1 MNDIIQEKK
10 KLLEKRIKTLPS
22 RSRDNILKQ
31 LKDAKNLNDL
41 MLIEKTL
48 NLTEKITLATKHNKK
63 EENKPNKANE
73 NKDNSNASKKDSKT
87 SDEFDDSSGPS
98 NLQIRFAIKR
108 DDYLWKIRMSNLS
121 RDQKQDLI
129 KIIDDLDKDN
139 SLDLLKKWELLN
151 EMKKYIPR

>member
-1 MNDIIQEKK
+1 MNNIIQEKK
-10 KLLEKRIKTLPS
+10 ELLEKRIKTLPS
-22 RSRDNILKQ
+22 KSRDNILKQ

-48 NLTEKITLATKHNKK
+48 NLKHNKK
-63 EENKPNKANE
+63 EENKPNKNDE
-73 NKDNSNASKKDSKT
+73 TKDNSNANKQDNNKN
-87 SDEFDDSSGPS
+87 DEFDDSSGPS

-151 EMKKYIPR
+151 EMKKYITK